1 MEENKSIK
9 AIIWDLDGT
18 LIHFKIDYLRA
29 RRKAINVLKKYQVP
43 KHLLTVKS
51 SILENVKFA
60 RDFFEKEGFS
70 KDKINKIIEEV
81 DKEITTI
88 EYEAA
93 QDATIINGIDQVLE
107 FAKNKNLKQAIFTFN
122 TKKNAEISL
131 KKVNILQYFD
141 LIVGRDNVSNLKPHP
156 DHLIYI
162 CNQLNVKTNEIL
174 VIGDTNRDIE
184 AAINVGAHSI
194 ALNTNVTGLFNQE
207 SFNKAEEII
216 ELEEIPSKLL
226 NAIEKII

>member
-1 MEENKSIK
+1 MIK

-18 LIHFKIDYLRA
+18 LIYFKIDYLRA
-29 RRKAINVLKKYQVP
+29 RKTAIKILKKYGVP

-51 SILENVKFA
+51 SILENMKLS
-60 RDFFEKEGFS
+60 REYFEKKRFS
-70 KDKINKIIEEV
+70 EEKIKKIIAEV
-81 DKEITTI
+81 DKEIIKI

-93 QDATIINGIDQVLE
+93 INATLIDGIEEVLE
-107 FAKNKNLKQAIFTFN
+107 FARIKNLKQAIFTFN

-131 KKVNILQYFD
+131 KKVNISHYFD
-141 LIVGRDNVSNLKPHP
+141 IIVGRDNVSNLKPHP

-162 CNQLNVKTNEIL
+162 CNQLNVKLNEIL

-194 ALNTNVTGLFNQE
+194 ALNTKIAGLISQE
-207 SFNKAEEII
+207 TFKKAEEII
-216 ELEEIPSKLL
+216 ELEEIPSKLI
-226 NAIEKII
+226 NVIEKLM